1 MSHEA
6 ESFAQ
11 RECDVITARP
21 IAQKTLRA
29 FASVHRTPTRLGSV
43 LLRQTQLASLQQ
55 VSSPNSQDNFQICCA
70 DMNLVRLLANFAWFC
85 VFLWISWDFADLLEI
100 RSSATT
106 QNIRSPGLE
115 TKSQWQIIYIEPTQ
129 WHGLIQPRSLSTWP
143 ILYPTSVMSPF
154 KDWLTLFAV
163 SINATVSAAI
173 FGRFLSSRHY

>member
-85 VFLWISWDFADLLEI
+85 VFLWIARDFADLLEI
-100 RSSATT
+100 RSSAT
-106 QNIRSPGLE
+106 GLE
-115 TKSQWQIIYIEPTQ
+115 KWKLLKKNCNSGFYAGFRWTWTCFFNLCWIWSTKTP
-129 WHGLIQPRSLSTWP
+129 
-143 ILYPTSVMSPF
+143 
-154 KDWLTLFAV
+154 V
-163 SINATVSAAI
+163 SSFYKENNFNRV
-173 FGRFLSSRHY
+173 